1 MADSVQIRN
10 VPDDVREALAA
21 RAYARGESLD
31 NYLLTLLVEDA
42 GRTTAAPVARTAPTP
57 ISPIEIT
64 KAVLDSKA

>member
-31 NYLLTLLVEDA
+31 SYLLTLLVADA
-42 GRTTAAPVARTAPTP
+42 GRPTAAPVARARTP